1 MQELVVRSR
10 SYRRFQEAE
19 PISVRTVRALVELA
33 RLVPTAGNRQPLK
46 YVLSATAE
54 KNGIIFP
61 CLGWAA
67 YLKDWSGPAA
77 GERPAAYVVILADK
91 EISES
96 VQWDHPI
103 AAQTIALGAA
113 EEGLGACILASV
125 NRERLR
131 KDLKIPDRYD
141 ILLVVALGYPGET
154 IVLDEIK
161 DGDFKYW
168 RDELGVHHVPKRPLK
183 ELILDL

>member
-1 MQELVVRSR
+1 MMQELVAKSR
-10 SYRRFQEAE
+10 SYRRFQEAK
-19 PISVRTVRALVELA
+19 PLSVRTLTALVELA

-61 CLGWAA
+61 SLGWAA

-77 GERPAAYVVILADK
+77 GERPAGYIVILADK

-103 AAQTIALGAA
+103 AAPTIALGAA
-113 EEGLGACILASV
+113 EEGLGACIIASV

-131 KDLKIPDRYD
+131 KGLRIPT
-141 ILLVVALGYPGET
+141 GT
-154 IVLDEIK
+154 ISFSWWPSATPAK
-161 DGDFKYW
+161 PSSW
-168 RDELGVHHVPKRPLK
+168 MR
-183 ELILDL
+183 